1 MKQQNER
8 KINRRRIIGLFF
20 LLVFLCLTSIIFLL
34 NYHQTS
40 SVRLPDRY
48 LGQIPQLH
56 SSVDKDGDG
65 IDDQTDILEGTLA
78 YISTEPKY
86 KSRYYSTGYPDDGY
100 GVCTDVV
107 AFAMRDAGYDLMEM
121 VDEDIKAHPDEYNIE
136 SPDKNIDFRRVQNL
150 KVWFKNNAVSLTTDL
165 SDIEAWQGG
174 DIVIFNNHIGV
185 ISDRRNKD
193 GVPYVFHH
201 NDLFQNSYEEDILEK
216 RSDMVAHYR
225 ITE

>member
-1 MKQQNER
+1 MNSQRTKKGMR
-8 KINRRRIIGLFF
+8 CLFILIAF
-20 LLVFLCLTSIIFLL
+20 LLVVIAFLL
-34 NYHQTS
+34 LRHQRTS
-40 SVRLPDRY
+40 TRRLPDRY
-48 LGQIPQLH
+48 HAQIPQFH

-107 AFAMRDAGYDLMEM
+107 SFAMRDAGYDLMEL
-121 VDEDIKAHPDEYNIE
+121 VEEDIKAHPDEYNIE
-136 SPDKNIDFRRVQNL
+136 TPDKNIDFRRMQNL

-185 ISDRRNKD
+185 ISNRRNKD

-201 NDLFQNSYEEDILEK
+201 NDPFQNSYEEDILEK
-216 RSDMVAHYR
+216 RDDLVAHYR